1 MEEQKT
7 FKTNNQNVFLENRE
21 KISITEVQDVESFD
35 DELIQVLTTKGK
47 IVVKGK
53 ILQVQKLDL
62 EEGKAVINGTINAIT
77 YIDKADS
84 KGKGFLGKILK

>member
-7 FKTNNQNVFLENRE
+7 IKTNNQNIILENRE
-21 KISITEVQDVESFD
+21 KISVTEVQDVESFD

-47 IVVKGK
+47 IVIKGMN
-53 ILQVQKLDL
+53 LQVKKLDI
-62 EEGKAVINGTINAIT
+62 EDGKVVINGTINAIT
-77 YIDKADS
+77 YLEKTDT